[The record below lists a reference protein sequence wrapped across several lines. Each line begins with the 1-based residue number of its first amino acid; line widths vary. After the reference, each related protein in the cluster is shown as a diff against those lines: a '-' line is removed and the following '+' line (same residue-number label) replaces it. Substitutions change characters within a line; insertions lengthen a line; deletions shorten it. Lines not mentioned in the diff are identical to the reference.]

1 MIKKFHS
8 DKVPI
13 IIRKAPRSKLK
24 DVSNNK
30 ILILKSFNVYKLI
43 MVVKKKIELNKTE
56 ALYLFVDNNLLQAGQ
71 TMD

>member
-30 ILILKSFNVYKLI
+30 
-43 MVVKKKIELNKTE
+43 
-56 ALYLFVDNNLLQAGQ
+56 
-71 TMD
+71 